1 MLTDAGFLA
10 PDRDGVTIEQVIKL
24 SKEID
29 PVNFYIITK
38 PSNES
43 EYQTLAAETGGK
55 VVTNLDELSL
65 LTDYIMERFDSLP
78 RVDEVDDG
86 LVLPT
91 LTVVNTEQTSDD
103 GIEIEFQT
111 DGKEVLIL
119 LNDRVLGKTN
129 DTKITITCLD
139 KSMQNM
145 ISLIPL
151 NEVIRGEGVA
161 IDVSSVMSPTNS
173 AIDII
178 PKAPNTGK
186 Q

>member
-1 MLTDAGFLA
+1 M
-10 PDRDGVTIEQVIKL
+10 V
-24 SKEID
+24 
-29 PVNFYIITK
+29 
-38 PSNES
+38 
-43 EYQTLAAETGGK
+43 
-55 VVTNLDELSL
+55 
-65 LTDYIMERFDSLP
+65 
-78 RVDEVDDG
+78 
-86 LVLPT
+86 
-91 LTVVNTEQTSDD
+91 
-103 GIEIEFQT
+103 
-111 DGKEVLIL
+111 L

-129 DTKITITCLD
+129 DAKITITGLD